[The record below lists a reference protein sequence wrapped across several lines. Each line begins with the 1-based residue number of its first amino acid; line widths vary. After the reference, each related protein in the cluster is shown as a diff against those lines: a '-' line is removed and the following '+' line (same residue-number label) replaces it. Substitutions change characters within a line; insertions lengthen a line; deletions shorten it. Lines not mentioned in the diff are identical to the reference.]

1 MMTGY
6 EAFSIYNG
14 LKLHFTQKSYDYL
27 KYNGKSNVSV
37 VSFENRK
44 DKYFFY
50 KLSRK
55 HPIKDD
61 YINFLVANLLEDSKV
76 WVGTL
81 LGEEC
86 EVIYRQRQKV
96 IQSLSYTFENECKN
110 LFSDYKNP
118 NDVLETNGDYPILL
132 TKALRKEISP
142 ETLIILNRIL
152 NFLPMWNKRISDT
165 IRWPDYEMKL
175 TKYAVFL
182 MLDDVKYK
190 LILKKVIL

>member
-6 EAFSIYNG
+6 EAFSVYNA

-27 KYNGKSNVSV
+27 KYNGKSNISV
-37 VSFENRK
+37 VTFENRK
-44 DKYFFY
+44 DKFHFY

-61 YINFLVANLLEDSKV
+61 YTNFLVANLLEDSKV
-76 WVGTL
+76 WAGTL
-81 LGEEC
+81 LSEEC
-86 EVIYRQRQKV
+86 DIIYRQRQKV
-96 IQSLSYTFENECKN
+96 IQSLSYTFENECRN

>member
-27 KYNGKSNVSV
+27 KYNGKSNISV
-37 VSFENRK
+37 VTFENRK
-44 DKYFFY
+44 DKFHFY

-61 YINFLVANLLEDSKV
+61 YTNFLVANLLEDSKV
-76 WVGTL
+76 WAGTL
-81 LGEEC
+81 LAEEC
-86 EVIYRQRQKV
+86 DIIYRQRQKV
-96 IQSLSYTFENECKN
+96 IQSMSYTFENECRN

-118 NDVLETNGDYPILL
+118 NDVLVTNGDYPVLL
-132 TKALRKEISP
+132 IKALRKEISP

-152 NFLPMWNKRISDT
+152 NFLPMWNKKITDT

-175 TKYAVFL
+175 TKYASFL

>member
-14 LKLHFTQKSYDYL
+14 IKLHFTQKSYDYL

-37 VSFENRK
+37 VTFENRK
-44 DKYFFY
+44 DKFSFY

-110 LFSDYKNP
+110 LFSVYKNP
-118 NDVLETNGDYPILL
+118 NDVLVTNGDYPILL
-132 TKALRKEISP
+132 TKALRREISP

-152 NFLPMWNKRISDT
+152 NFLPMWNKKISDT

-175 TKYAVFL
+175 TKYASFL

>member
-37 VSFENRK
+37 ITFENRK
-44 DKYFFY
+44 DKFHFY

-86 EVIYRQRQKV
+86 EIIYRQRQKV
-96 IQSLSYTFENECKN
+96 IQSMSYTFENECRN
-110 LFSDYKNP
+110 LFSVCKNP
-118 NDVLETNGDYPILL
+118 NDVLVTNGDYPVLL

-152 NFLPMWNKRISDT
+152 NFLPMWNKRITDT
-165 IRWPDYEMKL
+165 IRWPEYEMKL
-175 TKYAVFL
+175 TKYAAFL

>member
-27 KYNGKSNVSV
+27 KYNGKSNISV
-37 VSFENRK
+37 VTFENRK
-44 DKYFFY
+44 DKFHFY

-55 HPIKDD
+55 HQIKDD

-81 LGEEC
+81 LSEEC
-86 EVIYRQRQKV
+86 DIIYRQRQKV
-96 IQSLSYTFENECKN
+96 IQSMSYTFENECRD

-118 NDVLETNGDYPILL
+118 NDVLVTNGDYPVLL

-152 NFLPMWNKRISDT
+152 NFLPMWNKKITDT

-175 TKYAVFL
+175 TKYASFL

>member
-6 EAFSIYNG
+6 EAFSVYNA

-27 KYNGKSNVSV
+27 KYNGKSNISV
-37 VSFENRK
+37 VTFENRK
-44 DKYFFY
+44 DKFHFY

-61 YINFLVANLLEDSKV
+61 YTNFLVANLLEDSKV
-76 WVGTL
+76 WAGTL
-81 LGEEC
+81 LSEEC
-86 EVIYRQRQKV
+86 NIIYRQRQKV
-96 IQSLSYTFENECKN
+96 IQSLSYT
-110 LFSDYKNP
+110 NP

>member
-37 VSFENRK
+37 VTFENRK
-44 DKYFFY
+44 DKFCFY

-81 LGEEC
+81 LAEEC

-96 IQSLSYTFENECKN
+96 IQSMSYTFENECST
-110 LFSDYKNP
+110 LFSVYKNP
-118 NDVLETNGDYPILL
+118 NDVLVTNGDYPVLL

-175 TKYAVFL
+175 TKYAAFL